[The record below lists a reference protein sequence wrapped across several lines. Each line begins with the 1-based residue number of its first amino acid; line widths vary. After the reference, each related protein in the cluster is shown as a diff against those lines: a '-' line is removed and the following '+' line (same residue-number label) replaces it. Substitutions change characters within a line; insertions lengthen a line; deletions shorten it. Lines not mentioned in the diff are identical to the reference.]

1 VRNGKEAIIMTDEHK
16 DTANSK
22 VLQKKESSD
31 GIDAKRIKVYQHS
44 DLLYWWVVWF
54 YGLICAGVTWIQ
66 GTKIKLGSGPEIF
79 VHPSAWV
86 GISFVC
92 LVIFV
97 LVFTSARARGMK
109 SMVLLLV
116 AALILGVLEQTRGMS
131 LVSGWFGLLK
141 LHMNLAFYL
150 FFSLTLLVFWV
161 VAIFGFDRLTYWYF
175 APSEVGKKVVMSEG
189 SENFVGSQ
197 VQIMR
202 HSDDLFVHRI
212 LGLWF
217 LGFGTGDL
225 DVHITR
231 GGSEKRY
238 ELKNVWRI
246 GSVEDKINR
255 MVRSREHT

>member
-1 VRNGKEAIIMTDEHK
+1 MTDEREGADNNK
-16 DTANSK
+16 AS
-22 VLQKKESSD
+22 KKESPTGRD
-31 GIDAKRIKVYQHS
+31 GKRIKVYQHS
-44 DLLYWWVVWF
+44 DLLYWWAVWF
-54 YGLICAGVTWIQ
+54 YGLICAGITWIQ
-66 GTKIKLGSGPEIF
+66 GTKIRLGDGPEIF

-86 GISFVC
+86 GISFIC

-109 SMVLLLV
+109 SMVLLLIV
-116 AALILGVLEQTRGMS
+116 ALVAGILEQTTGLR
-131 LVSGWFGLLK
+131 LVSGWFALLK
-141 LHMNLAFYL
+141 VHMNLAFYL
-150 FFSLTLLVFWV
+150 FFSLTLLVFWI

-197 VQIMR
+197 VRITR

-225 DVHITR
+225 DVCIIT

-246 GSVEDKINR
+246 GYVEDRINR
-255 MVRSREHT
+255 LVRSREHT

>member
-1 VRNGKEAIIMTDEHK
+1 MTDELK
-16 DTANSK
+16 NEDNNKA
-22 VLQKKESSD
+22 LQKE
-31 GIDAKRIKVYQHS
+31 KRIKVYQHS

-54 YGLICAGVTWIQ
+54 YGLICASITRIQ
-66 GTKIKLGSGPEIF
+66 GTKIRLGEGPEVY
-79 VHPSAWV
+79 VHSSAWV
-86 GISFVC
+86 GISFIC

-116 AALILGVLEQTRGMS
+116 LALIAAILEPVGGIG
-131 LVSGWFGLLK
+131 LVSGWFALLK
-141 LHMNLAFYL
+141 VHMNLAFYL
-150 FFSLTLLVFWV
+150 FFSLTLLIFWI

-175 APSEVGKKVVMSEG
+175 APSEVGKKVVMSQG
-189 SENFVGSQ
+189 GENFVGSQ
-197 VQIMR
+197 VQITR
-202 HSDDLFVHRI
+202 HSDDVFVHRI

-231 GGSEKRY
+231 GGGGEKHY

-246 GSVEDKINR
+246 GDVEDKINQL
-255 MVRSREHT
+255 VRSREHP